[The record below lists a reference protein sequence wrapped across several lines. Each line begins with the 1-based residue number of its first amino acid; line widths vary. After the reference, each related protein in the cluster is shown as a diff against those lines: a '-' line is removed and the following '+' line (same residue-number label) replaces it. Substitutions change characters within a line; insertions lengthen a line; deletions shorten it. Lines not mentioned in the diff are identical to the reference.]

1 MENKIK
7 RFIELSKEFTKTAEE
22 VYEGFEA
29 FSIGYM
35 HISGTNSFSISGTG
49 DISNNGS
56 YSQITESKAEQFEKS
71 QLEKIN
77 KVKRYEEYLE
87 LQTSLSEY
95 YNALNK
101 LNNK

>member
-7 RFIELSKEFTKTAEE
+7 RFIELSREFTKDAEE
-22 VYEGFEA
+22 VYEGFKVDNTGDMHINGN
-29 FSIGYM
+29 FSIG
-35 HISGTNSFSISGTG
+35 TG
-49 DISNNGS
+49 NGYITTAQT
-56 YSQITESKAEQFEKS
+56 YSQITDSKAEQFEKS

>member
-7 RFIELSKEFTKTAEE
+7 RFIELSKEFTKDAKE
-22 VYEGFEA
+22 VYEGFEVLSA
-29 FSIGYM
+29 GYLN
-35 HISGTNSFSISGTG
+35 IQGTNNLHICGTG
-49 DISNNGS
+49 YVSYTAS
-56 YSQITESKAEQFEKS
+56 YSSVTESKAERFEKE